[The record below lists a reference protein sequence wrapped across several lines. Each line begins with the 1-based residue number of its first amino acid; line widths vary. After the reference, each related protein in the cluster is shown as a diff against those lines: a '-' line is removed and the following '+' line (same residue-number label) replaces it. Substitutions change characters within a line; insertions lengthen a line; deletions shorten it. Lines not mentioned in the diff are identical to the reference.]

1 MYITRSIDN
10 ELLKWKD
17 KADRK
22 PLLLRGARQVGKTA
36 TIRNLAKNFYN
47 FLEINF
53 EEDKR
58 IHTIFESNLSPNE
71 ICENLSAIYNVSII
85 PGKTLLFFD
94 EIQSCLPAIQSLRF
108 FYEKMPE
115 LHLISAGSLLEF
127 ALSEIPSFGVGRIR
141 SMFMYP
147 LSFNEFLGALQEEKL
162 LEFKKK
168 ASPENPLQIALHEKL
183 LRYLKKFIFLGGMPE
198 VVSTYIKSKDL
209 NLCDKVL
216 DDLIFSFND
225 DFAKY
230 KKRIPAAIVRDVFN
244 SVIKQT
250 GGKFIYSKVATGI
263 NHLQIKETIDLL
275 IQAGLIFPVT
285 HTSGNGIPIGA
296 EVNLKKQKMLLFDT
310 GIFLRMLNFDIS
322 DFLLSNDFKIIN
334 IGNVS
339 EQFVGLE
346 LLKEQSVYQRHSL
359 YYWHRESKSSN
370 AEIDYLI
377 VRNNEI
383 VPIEVKAGTKGSM
396 QSMFMFLKEKNT
408 NYGIRISNENFSK
421 YERILVFPLYAVENI
436 LNL

>member
-1 MYITRSIDN
+1 MYIKRDIDK
-10 ELLKWKD
+10 ELSRWKNQ
-17 KADRK
+17 ANRK
-22 PLLLRGARQVGKTA
+22 PLLLRGARQVGKTE
-36 TIRNLAKNFYN
+36 TVRNLAKSFYN

-53 EEDKR
+53 EENKR
-58 IHTIFESNLSPNE
+58 IHTIFEGNLSPDE
-71 ICENLSAIYNVSII
+71 ICENLSAIYNITII
-85 PGKTLLFFD
+85 KGKTLLFFD

-115 LHLISAGSLLEF
+115 LHLIAAGSLFEF
-127 ALSEIPSFGVGRIR
+127 ALSAIPSFGVGRIR

-147 LSFNEFLGALQEEKL
+147 LSFNEFLGALQEDKL
-162 LEFKKK
+162 SDLKKK
-168 ASPENPLQIALHEKL
+168 ASPGYPLQISIHEKL
-183 LRYLKKFIFLGGMPE
+183 LTYLKKFLFLGGMPE
-198 VVSTYIKSKDL
+198 VISTYIKSKDF
-209 NLCDKVL
+209 NSCGKVL

-230 KKRIPAAIVRDVFN
+230 KKRIPATRVRDVFN
-244 SVIKQT
+244 SMIKQT

-263 NHLQIKETIDLL
+263 NHVQIKETINLL
-275 IQAGLIFPVT
+275 IQAGLIYPVT

-310 GIFLRMLNFDIS
+310 GIFLRMLNFNMN

-334 IGNVS
+334 IGHVS

-346 LLKEQSVYQRHSL
+346 LLKEQSVYKRNNL

-377 VRNNEI
+377 VRNNKI

-396 QSMFMFLKEKNT
+396 QSMFIFLKEKDADF
-408 NYGIRISNENFSK
+408 GIRISNENFAR
-421 YERILVFPLYAVENI
+421 YENILVFPLYAVENI
-436 LNL
+436 LE